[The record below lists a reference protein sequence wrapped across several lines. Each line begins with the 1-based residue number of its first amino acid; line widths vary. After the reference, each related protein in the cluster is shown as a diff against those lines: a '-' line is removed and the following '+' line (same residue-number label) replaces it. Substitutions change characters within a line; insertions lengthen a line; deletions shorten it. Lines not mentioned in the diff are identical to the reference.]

1 MPIISQF
8 SLRNVRGKVETSRV
22 DRDTLIESRP
32 RSSFSRFFSQ
42 IYIKLVKVSLDSK
55 LSSGTRF
62 SDCDPLAAR
71 VVVSIYS
78 RLFLIAR
85 NGLLIFF
92 FFSPPLVEY
101 IERGISEY
109 LEIKI
114 TGNKFERGRNAIL
127 CRDVFQISPSF
138 LSFSK

>member
-8 SLRNVRGKVETSRV
+8 SSRNVRGKVETSRV

-62 SDCDPLAAR
+62 SDRDPESWPR
-71 VVVSIYS
+71 GWSFPSI
-78 RLFLIAR
+78 LDCF
-85 NGLLIFF
+85 
-92 FFSPPLVEY
+92 
-101 IERGISEY
+101 
-109 LEIKI
+109 
-114 TGNKFERGRNAIL
+114 
-127 CRDVFQISPSF
+127 
-138 LSFSK
+138 